1 MTREML
7 SDTLLDH
14 LIRQLC
20 PVAERSSVT
29 AWFGTGEGNSTTC
42 SILKVAGAPLR
53 SSLASVRSQV
63 THVRLTQAIGF
74 TYEPSFGWYLFPPNI
89 TVIVSFLRQ
98 EDDFARST
106 ICCGVLWRLTN
117 FWVRY
122 ARIPLRLMVV
132 VLTVPHLF
140 LVFDSHFSLSQL
152 WYLTYAVLY

>member
-1 MTREML
+1 MTRL
-7 SDTLLDH
+7 LRYLLDH

-29 AWFGTGEGNSTTC
+29 AWFGTGEANNSTTC

-53 SSLASVRSQV
+53 SSSCKRSI
-63 THVRLTQAIGF
+63 TGNSRSLNSSHRFHLRAI
-74 TYEPSFGWYLFPPNI
+74 FGWYLFPPNI

-122 ARIPLRLMVV
+122 ASHSLKANGCGANCATR
-132 VLTVPHLF
+132 LF
-140 LVFDSHFSLSQL
+140 LVFDSHFSLSHRIP
-152 WYLTYAVLY
+152 TYAVLY